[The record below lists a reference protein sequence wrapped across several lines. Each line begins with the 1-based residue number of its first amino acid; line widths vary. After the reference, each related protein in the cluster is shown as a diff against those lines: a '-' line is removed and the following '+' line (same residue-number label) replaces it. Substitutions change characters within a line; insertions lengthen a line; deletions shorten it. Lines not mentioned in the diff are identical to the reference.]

1 MIAIKIFSIFT
12 SGTRDSVLS
21 KKLKDNENEN
31 VPLRCVFFFYVEE
44 QQDELSKSNFYVV
57 SS

>member
-12 SGTRDSVLS
+12 SGTRNTLLF
-21 KKLKDNENEN
+21 KMQKDNEKYTTH
-31 VPLRCVFFFYVEE
+31 PLGALLFFVEE